1 MKLIVIAQ
9 ILLLPFLAAAD
20 CKVKCQKIRGES
32 LNDLSSSVCKKI
44 ASQAHTGPFRSCID
58 GRKKGFD
65 QCVSICL
72 TGTHAADSYEGC
84 KASKGNAAR
93 RNMMQV
99 RIRFHFLLKQL
110 AFGRF
115 SIYLCLLQWCRQGY
129 DEILTTLKT
138 KLSTKKPMVKEEPS
152 VMDVNVD
159 NLDSQESSVVQQSE
173 AITEKSDSD
182 LNMYE
187 SSEATQID
195 VVEVDEALDVAA
207 FSDEASDDTSTDAD
221 DIGRHEEDESPSHG
235 NLRSDDTIKTDD
247 SFHLNDEM

>member
-93 RNMMQV
+93 RNMM
-99 RIRFHFLLKQL
+99 
-110 AFGRF
+110 
-115 SIYLCLLQWCRQGY
+115 QWCRQGY

-247 SFHLNDEM
+247 SFHLNDEIEQVKVPTETHLAQTTLLI

>member
-99 RIRFHFLLKQL
+99 RIRFSFL
-110 AFGRF
+110 A
-115 SIYLCLLQWCRQGY
+115 
-129 DEILTTLKT
+129 ETTCFRSLFNIS
-138 KLSTKKPMVKEEPS
+138 LSFA
-152 VMDVNVD
+152 
-159 NLDSQESSVVQQSE
+159 VV
-173 AITEKSDSD
+173 
-182 LNMYE
+182 
-187 SSEATQID
+187 
-195 VVEVDEALDVAA
+195 
-207 FSDEASDDTSTDAD
+207 
-221 DIGRHEEDESPSHG
+221 SPR
-235 NLRSDDTIKTDD
+235 L
-247 SFHLNDEM
+247 